1 MDIVIDSLESLPQ
14 AAAAFLQQH
23 RERHLAFY
31 GEMGVGK
38 TTFIKALC
46 QALGVN
52 EVVTSP
58 TFALVNEY
66 HTATGHLVYHF
77 DFYRIKK
84 VEELY
89 DLGCDEYF
97 DDDDAWCLIEWPNLA
112 EEVLPDDTLCV
123 RLAQLPDGRRQLTT
137 VPFIR

>member
-1 MDIVIDSLESLPQ
+1 MNITIDSLDALPQ
-14 AAAAFLQQH
+14 AAAVFLQQNDA
-23 RERHLAFY
+23 RHLAFY

-46 QALGVN
+46 QAMGVT

-66 HTATGHLVYHF
+66 HTAAGQCVYHF

-89 DLGCDEYF
+89 DLGCEEYF
-97 DDDDAWCLIEWPNLA
+97 DDEDAWCFIEWPSLA

-123 RLAQLPDGRRQLTT
+123 RLTLLPDGRRQLFTE
-137 VPFIR
+137 PFTR